1 MGCSNLLRLPFGTG
15 GARMTPLIPIG
26 SRPVSAVPANG
37 TAGKNEA
44 TSPVHS
50 CHPVP
55 IQARWKMAEKKGT
68 TAEGT
73 TAGPKTRGRITARLS
88 AEKQELLQLAADLS
102 GSTLNQFIVQA
113 ALRAAAEVIEQEVAI
128 RAISLNAEESRRFLA
143 LLEDPPQP
151 NDNLKRAMER
161 FRSSRIASADSSFEF

>member
-1 MGCSNLLRLPFGTG
+1 MACHDLTWLQFATC
-15 GARMTPLIPIG
+15 GARMTPLTPI
-26 SRPVSAVPANG
+26 R
-37 TAGKNEA
+37 AGDINEKPTEAPRATTGA
-44 TSPVHS
+44 TSAEQS
-50 CHPVP
+50 RYPVP
-55 IQARWKMAEKKGT
+55 IQARWKMADK
-68 TAEGT
+68 EGT
-73 TAGPKTRGRITARLS
+73 TPDVQTRGRITARVS

-113 ALRAAAEVIEQEVAI
+113 ALKAAAEVIEQEEAI
-128 RAISLNAEESRRFLA
+128 RAIKLNAEQSRRFLA